1 MSGTEVV
8 MLKEG
13 NYRGICQPPAILIY
27 IDQMVRT
34 LHSIWIADI
43 H

>member
-13 NYRGICQPPAILIY
+13 NYRGICQPPAILIS
-27 IDQMVRT
+27 IDRME
-34 LHSIWIADI
+34 
-43 H
+43 